1 MAALTKRE
9 KALAERDSKLKC
21 LESTF
26 MDMIKR
32 KAETLQ
38 KEIIEAMGKRE
49 NDLMK
54 RLNNRT
60 RELKIKADILKDRI
74 VEVGQLNDRVAKLE
88 IQ

>member
-1 MAALTKRE
+1 
-9 KALAERDSKLKC
+9 
-21 LESTF
+21 
-26 MDMIKR
+26 MIKR

-88 IQ
+88 TQ

>member
-1 MAALTKRE
+1 
-9 KALAERDSKLKC
+9 
-21 LESTF
+21 

-88 IQ
+88 TQ

>member
-1 MAALTKRE
+1 
-9 KALAERDSKLKC
+9 
-21 LESTF
+21 
-26 MDMIKR
+26 MIKR